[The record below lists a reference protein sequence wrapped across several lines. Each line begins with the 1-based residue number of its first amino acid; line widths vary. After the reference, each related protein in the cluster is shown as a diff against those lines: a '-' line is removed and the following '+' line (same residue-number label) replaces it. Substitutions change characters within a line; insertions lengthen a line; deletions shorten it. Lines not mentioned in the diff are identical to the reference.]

1 MKPKITITRQADE
14 NVAAH
19 LEGELTVKFA
29 SDVRQCLTQLTD
41 MPQVTLTIA
50 QPLALD
56 VTVLQLVYALKKLR
70 ERNGLPTTLRANLSE
85 GDHTFLSRIGFSSLL
100 NLSSKD

>member
-1 MKPKITITRQADE
+1 MKPKITITKQADE
-14 NVAAH
+14 KVVAN
-19 LEGELTVKFA
+19 LEGELTVKYA

-50 QPLALD
+50 EPVALD

-70 ERNGLPTTLRANLSE
+70 ERSGLPTTLRASLSD
-85 GDHTFLSRIGFSSLL
+85 GDHMFLTRIGFASLL
-100 NLSSKD
+100 NLSPKD